1 MESISTDA
9 TLGSSSSKLKPLH
22 HGNTPCQSCD
32 DFYSSVSANLSIV
45 HSPSDGTP
53 GSRQIRTG
61 ALADAV
67 AGLHNLLKLS
77 SNGCRPGGDIG
88 MVSLSLLQ
96 DVYTKHLQNPDAQ
109 RTQRNLRRSAY
120 DLRPIFNHL
129 FDPALT
135 LISIG
140 HRRGWG
146 YDLSLKP
153 GSLVE
158 HHLQINGF
166 TVDTLFATQSLSD
179 LVFTYRNL
187 EYYHRD
193 SYKLSIHDLPL
204 IKTLSELSE
213 VEIGL
218 DKHPEWLTCTTVNGS
233 QTAFRLQILGALGWT
248 EGFTKSQLMTL
259 TVLLPEWEGTTRELL
274 NSARLL

>member
-1 MESISTDA
+1 MNPSVLIDLRGRALSITTETATESISTEA
-9 TLGSSSSKLKPLH
+9 TLRHSSSKLKPLH

-32 DFYSSVSANLSIV
+32 YFYSSVAANLSIV

-53 GSRQIRTG
+53 GSRQIRSD

-67 AGLHNLLKLS
+67 SGLQNLLKLS
-77 SNGCRPGGDIG
+77 SSGCRPGGDIG
-88 MVSLSLLQ
+88 MVSLLLLQ
-96 DVYTKHLQNPDAQ
+96 DVYAIHLQSTDVQ

-129 FDPALT
+129 YDPALT

-140 HRRGWG
+140 HRRCWA

-158 HHLQINGF
+158 HHLQTNGF
-166 TVDTLFATQSLSD
+166 TLDTLFATQSLRG

-193 SYKLSIHDLPL
+193 SYKLSIHDLSL

-213 VEIGL
+213 VEIGSVSYT
-218 DKHPEWLTCTTVNGS
+218 HLT
-233 QTAFRLQILGALGWT
+233 LP
-248 EGFTKSQLMTL
+248 TKRI
-259 TVLLPEWEGTTRELL
+259 V
-274 NSARLL
+274 